1 MPTPQGDITSS
12 QLWTQ
17 PEEEKQDDLF
27 DVQGSG
33 GDEQPAEDQGSDEA
47 SQEV

>member
-1 MPTPQGDITSS
+1 MPTPEGQITSS
-12 QLWTQ
+12 QIYNQ
-17 PEEEKQDDLF
+17 EPEEKQDDLF